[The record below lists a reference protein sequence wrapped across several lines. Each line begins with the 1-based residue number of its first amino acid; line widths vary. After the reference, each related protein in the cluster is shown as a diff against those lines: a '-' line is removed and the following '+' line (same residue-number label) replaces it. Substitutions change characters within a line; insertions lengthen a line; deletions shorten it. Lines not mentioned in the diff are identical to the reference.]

1 VRRKARVDFV
11 KHTEWSRKSERERA
25 EERLLLT
32 FLLHNNSRNQHQWWR
47 GTMDQERRGEERQG
61 SFMSDRGR
69 EFLESGFG
77 FICSAS
83 LSAGERATYSQ
94 REREEKAGEGK
105 GEGREGLTDGLAA
118 EAEVEAEE
126 GEGLILRIGSPA
138 VGLGDTGDSTERSP
152 HSAE

>member
-47 GTMDQERRGEERQG
+47 GTRDEERRGETRVIYERPWRRVSGVWIWFHLQRFPV
-61 SFMSDRGR
+61 SRR
-69 EFLESGFG
+69 ESNIFT
-77 FICSAS
+77 
-83 LSAGERATYSQ
+83 EREKRRQAAEREKEERDSPMGWLLRQ
-94 REREEKAGEGK
+94 RSRQRRER
-105 GEGREGLTDGLAA
+105 
-118 EAEVEAEE
+118 VSS
-126 GEGLILRIGSPA
+126 LRIGSPA